1 MNPTSMPLGRHTRFR
16 TTDVGHAEAAAALV
30 MSPHRLRVARP
41 REFGAR
47 GHAVDIG
54 CSKLAYVVYDTDV
67 DLTAVAPMDYF
78 TILLI
83 LRGSMHVLTEAGEAR
98 IDAGRAG
105 VVSPGDLLRLRFAP
119 GTVQIAAKLPREVVE
134 RAYARIS
141 AEPGP
146 RLVFDVS
153 APHDSPCPHV
163 LQLAV
168 DTVDRCESGVLPPG
182 VTGELERMVVTTLL
196 LSQPHS
202 GTRHMLRGG
211 GTRGYRAAGLAAA
224 AIEANLMAPLD
235 VADLARTAG
244 VSLRTL
250 QDGFRSRYGEPL
262 TTYHR
267 NLRLDHA
274 HRLLSEADAGGVTV
288 AEIAIACGFLHLGR
302 FAREY
307 RLRQGVTP
315 SATLH
320 SPRDADN
327 AARFG

>member
-1 MNPTSMPLGRHTRFR
+1 
-16 TTDVGHAEAAAALV
+16 
-30 MSPHRLRVARP
+30 
-41 REFGAR
+41 
-47 GHAVDIG
+47 
-54 CSKLAYVVYDTDV
+54 
-67 DLTAVAPMDYF
+67 
-78 TILLI
+78 
-83 LRGSMHVLTEAGEAR
+83 
-98 IDAGRAG
+98 
-105 VVSPGDLLRLRFAP
+105 
-119 GTVQIAAKLPREVVE
+119 
-134 RAYARIS
+134 
-141 AEPGP
+141 
-146 RLVFDVS
+146 
-153 APHDSPCPHV
+153 
-163 LQLAV
+163 
-168 DTVDRCESGVLPPG
+168 
-182 VTGELERMVVTTLL
+182 
-196 LSQPHS
+196 
-202 GTRHMLRGG
+202 
-211 GTRGYRAAGLAAA
+211 
-224 AIEANLMAPLD
+224 MAPLD